1 MTSTEDRGVIMESIR
16 PVWAEVNLDTIKE
29 NVKQIKNITKD
40 KKIIAVVKADAYGHG
55 AIDVAPA
62 LLEAGAD
69 KLAVAVITEA
79 LELRAAGINTEIMIL
94 GYTPLTFSEKI
105 ITENIEQTI
114 YSLEYARGLSKEA
127 LKLNTKAKV
136 HLAIDTG
143 MGRIGFLPDEDFEDI
158 LKVCML
164 PGLDIVGI
172 FTHFSTADEADKSYS
187 HMQFEKFKS
196 VCDRLEERG
205 IHIPLKHSSNS
216 AAIMDLNET
225 YLDGVRP
232 GIIVYGYYP
241 SKEVQIEKL
250 NLKPALTLKTSVVH
264 LKKLKK
270 DMYISYGRAFK
281 TEREETIIATLPIG
295 YADGYTRL
303 LNGKAKVIIRGKLAP
318 VVGNICMDQC
328 MVDVSD
334 IEGVELGDEV
344 ILIGEKN
351 GVKFNADDIAQLIGT
366 INYEIIC
373 MLKNRVPRIY
383 LKNGEVSKVRNY
395 L

>member
-1 MTSTEDRGVIMESIR
+1 MESIR
-16 PVWAEVNLDTIKE
+16 PVWAEVNLDNIRSNIREIK
-29 NVKQIKNITKD
+29 KLTKD

-55 AIDVAPA
+55 AVDVAPV
-62 LLEAGAD
+62 LLEEGAS

-79 LELRAAGINTEIMIL
+79 LELRNAGIKADIMIL
-94 GYTPLTFSEKI
+94 GYTPLTFSEKLI
-105 ITENIEQTI
+105 RQNIEQTV
-114 YSLEYARGLSKEA
+114 YSLDYARGLSREA
-127 LKLNTKAKV
+127 LKLNTKAKI

-143 MGRIGFLPDEDFEDI
+143 MGRIGFLPNEDLEDI
-158 LKVCML
+158 IKVCSL

-172 FTHFSTADEADKSYS
+172 FTHFSTADEKDKTYTKK
-187 HMQFEKFKS
+187 QFKKFVGICDELEK
-196 VCDRLEERG
+196 RG

-232 GIIVYGYYP
+232 GIITYGYYP
-241 SKEVQIEKL
+241 SNEVQLEKL
-250 NLKPALTLKTSVVH
+250 KLKPALTLKTNVVH

-270 DMYISYGRAFK
+270 DMYISYGRDFK
-281 TEREETIIATLPIG
+281 TEKETIIATLPIG

-303 LNGKAKVIIRGKLAP
+303 LNGKAKVIIRGQLAP
-318 VVGNICMDQC
+318 VVGKICMDQC
-328 MVDVSD
+328 MVDVTD
-334 IEGVELGDEV
+334 IKGVKLGDEV
-344 ILIGEKN
+344 ILIGEDN
-351 GVKFNADDIAQLIGT
+351 GVKFNADDMAQLIGT

-383 LKNGEVSKVRNY
+383 LENGEISKVRNY

>member
-1 MTSTEDRGVIMESIR
+1 MESIR
-16 PVWAEVNLDTIKE
+16 PVWAEVNLDNIRSNIREIK
-29 NVKQIKNITKD
+29 KLTKD

-55 AIDVAPA
+55 AIDVAPV
-62 LLEAGAD
+62 LIEEGAS

-79 LELRAAGINTEIMIL
+79 LELRAAGIKTDIMIL
-94 GYTPLTFSEKI
+94 GYTPLTFSEKLI
-105 ITENIEQTI
+105 IENIEQTV
-114 YSLEYARGLSKEA
+114 YSLDYARGLSREA
-127 LKLNTKAKV
+127 LKLNTKAKI

-143 MGRIGFLPDEDFEDI
+143 MGRIGFLPDEDLEDI
-158 LKVCML
+158 IKVCSL
-164 PGLDIVGI
+164 PGLDVVGI
-172 FTHFSTADEADKSYS
+172 FTHFATADEKDKSYTRE
-187 HMQFEKFKS
+187 QFKKFKNICS
-196 VCDRLEERG
+196 ELEERG

-232 GIIVYGYYP
+232 GIITYGYYP
-241 SKEVQIEKL
+241 SNEVQIEKL
-250 NLKPALTLKTSVVH
+250 KLKPALTLKTNVVH

-270 DMYISYGRAFK
+270 DMYVSYGRAFK
-281 TEREETIIATLPIG
+281 TEKETIIATLPIG

-303 LNGKAKVIIRGKLAP
+303 LNGKAKVIIRGQLAP
-318 VVGNICMDQC
+318 VVGKICMDQC
-328 MVDVSD
+328 MVDVTNIKD
-334 IEGVELGDEV
+334 IKLGDEV
-344 ILIGEKN
+344 ILIGEDN

-383 LKNGEVSKVRNY
+383 IENGEVSKVRNY

>member
-1 MTSTEDRGVIMESIR
+1 MESIR
-16 PVWAEVNLDTIKE
+16 PVWAEVNLDNIRSNIREIK
-29 NVKQIKNITKD
+29 KLTKD

-55 AIDVAPA
+55 AVDVAPV
-62 LLEAGAD
+62 LLEEGAS

-79 LELRAAGINTEIMIL
+79 LELRNAGIKADIMIL
-94 GYTPLTFSEKI
+94 GYTPLTFSEKLI
-105 ITENIEQTI
+105 RQNIEQTV
-114 YSLEYARGLSKEA
+114 YSLDYARGLSREA
-127 LKLNTKAKV
+127 LKLNTKAKI

-143 MGRIGFLPDEDFEDI
+143 MGRIGFLPNEDLEDI
-158 LKVCML
+158 IKVCSL

-172 FTHFSTADEADKSYS
+172 FTHFSTADEKDKTYTKE
-187 HMQFEKFKS
+187 QFKKFVGICDELEK
-196 VCDRLEERG
+196 RG

-232 GIIVYGYYP
+232 GIITYGYYP
-241 SKEVQIEKL
+241 SNEVQLEKL
-250 NLKPALTLKTSVVH
+250 KLKPALTLKTNVVH

-270 DMYISYGRAFK
+270 DMYISYGRDFK
-281 TEREETIIATLPIG
+281 TEKETIIATLPIG

-303 LNGKAKVIIRGKLAP
+303 LNGKAKVIIRGQLAP
-318 VVGNICMDQC
+318 VVGKICMDQC
-328 MVDVSD
+328 MVDVTD
-334 IEGVELGDEV
+334 IKGVKLGDEV
-344 ILIGEKN
+344 ILIGEDN
-351 GVKFNADDIAQLIGT
+351 GVKFNADDMAQLIGT

-383 LKNGEVSKVRNY
+383 LENGEISKVRNY

>member
-1 MTSTEDRGVIMESIR
+1 MESIR
-16 PVWAEVNLDTIKE
+16 PVWAEVNLDYIKE
-29 NVKQIKNITKD
+29 NMQEIKKLTKD
-40 KKIIAVVKADAYGHG
+40 KKIISVVKADAYGHG
-55 AIDVAPA
+55 AVDVAPA

-79 LELRAAGINTEIMIL
+79 LELREAGIDAEIMIL

-105 ITENIEQTI
+105 ITEDIEQTV
-114 YSLEYARGLSKEA
+114 YSLEYARILSREA
-127 LKLNTKAKV
+127 LKLNTKAKI

-143 MGRIGFLPDEDFEDI
+143 MGRIGFLPEEDFEDI
-158 LKVCML
+158 LKVCNL
-164 PGLDIVGI
+164 PGLDVVGV
-172 FTHFSTADEADKSYS
+172 FTHFSTADEGDKNYSY
-187 HMQFEKFKS
+187 MQFEKFKS
-196 VCDRLEERG
+196 ICDRIESQG

-225 YLDGVRP
+225 YLDAVRP
-232 GIIVYGYYP
+232 GIIMYGYYP
-241 SKEVQIEKL
+241 SSEVQIEKL
-250 NLKPALTLKTSVVH
+250 KLKPALTLKTNIVH
-264 LKKLKK
+264 LKKLDK

-281 TEREETIIATLPIG
+281 TEREETKIATLPIG

-303 LNGKAKVIIRGKLAP
+303 LNGKAKVIIRGQLAP

-328 MVDVSD
+328 MVDVTD
-334 IEGVELGDEV
+334 IVGVELGDEV
-344 ILIGEKN
+344 ILIGEEN
-351 GVKFNADDIAQLIGT
+351 GVKFNADDMARLIGT